1 MFLSDSRGEKPRER
15 KHFRLHPHP
24 HPKIPH
30 CKRGCGAAA
39 LKPGEAALPTS
50 HPRGYFY
57 CTKRLL
63 EAALVAARTGE
74 TCLRPCGALSRGP
87 TSAASSLARPSSCIP
102 QPPELCAACSSGQ
115 GCPHVSFAD
124 SLPPA
129 PLHQPLLLSHF
140 ATGGVRQWNYK
151 QDSAPTAAA
160 ILADGALERGGR

>member
-1 MFLSDSRGEKPRER
+1 MGVVASCSSRTHEGRGAKPRER

-24 HPKIPH
+24 HPHPHPRIPH
-30 CKRGCGAAA
+30 CKRGCGDAA

-63 EAALVAARTGE
+63 EAALVAARAGE
-74 TCLRPCGALSRGP
+74 TSLRPCGASSRGP

-102 QPPELCAACSSGQ
+102 QPPPLCAACSSGQ

-124 SLPPA
+124 SSPTA
-129 PLHQPLLLSHF
+129 PLYQPLRLSHF
-140 ATGGVRQWNYK
+140 ATG
-151 QDSAPTAAA
+151 
-160 ILADGALERGGR
+160 E